1 MTMAED
7 KVLEILK
14 QSILLEKQGKA
25 FYENI
30 AAQTKSAAARN
41 IFSLMAEEEKKHVAF
56 LSSEYSHYTKSKSF
70 SGSAIPD
77 GMSAIA
83 DIVLSKDVK
92 SQISAASFEAA
103 AVSAAI
109 EMENKAIKLYSERY
123 EESEDTNEK
132 NLYKKLADWEREHA
146 VFLIK
151 ISNEIIEEIWGENQ
165 FWES

>member
-1 MTMAED
+1 MAED

-14 QSILLEKQGKA
+14 QAILLEKQGKA
-25 FYENI
+25 FYENV
-30 AAQTKSAAARN
+30 AAQTESPAAKN
-41 IFSLMAEEEKKHVAF
+41 IFSLMADEENKHVAF
-56 LSSEYSHYTKSKSF
+56 LSREFSHYNESKAF
-70 SGSAIPD
+70 SGNALPD
-77 GMSAIA
+77 GMSVIA
-83 DIVLSKDVK
+83 DLVLSKDVK

-123 EESEDTNEK
+123 EQSKDTNEK
-132 NLYKKLADWEREHA
+132 NLYKKLADWEKEHA

-151 ISNEIIEEIWGENQ
+151 ISNEIIEEIWNENQ